1 MRASPSP
8 LLSTRVCAQ
17 MVPHT
22 SIQKASTDHA
32 TPSYRSFGKS
42 AKSLVPTQRGCLA
55 AQRLHA
61 SPLRCHF
68 TSMCRIELPRIYV
81 HNVTTLRIANRV
93 NSPYFCLLCYCQ
105 RCVSSWD
112 STPCCNRCGTYIDSI
127 PWLTHPCVIYVR
139 YTPMKCTVCSQRSL
153 HTDSMLWCASNGAYA
168 PSSARCA
175 SVTSCNPRT
184 VENTVGPH

>member
-1 MRASPSP
+1 MVRASPSP

-68 TSMCRIELPRIYV
+68 TSMCRIELPRIYTPSPQCAWQV
-81 HNVTTLRIANRV
+81 VSPRNDFTCAFVPVNTKPQTVNSRLAWALFSTTL
-93 NSPYFCLLCYCQ
+93 
-105 RCVSSWD
+105 
-112 STPCCNRCGTYIDSI
+112 CCKPGLET
-127 PWLTHPCVIYVR
+127 
-139 YTPMKCTVCSQRSL
+139 RSYDRL
-153 HTDSMLWCASNGAYA
+153 
-168 PSSARCA
+168 A
-175 SVTSCNPRT
+175 SVDGHNGDSLTYEPA
-184 VENTVGPH
+184 